1 MFVKKDEYIKPE
13 IMIIKF
19 GCEDIIT
26 ASDPSPEDDTD
37 PFVED
42 PFES

>member
-19 GCEDIIT
+19 GSEDIMT
-26 ASDPSPEDDTD
+26 ASTEQDNTD
-37 PFVED
+37 PYAED
-42 PFES
+42 IFGTQA

>member
-19 GCEDIIT
+19 GCEDIMS
-26 ASDPSPEDDTD
+26 ASQNPEDNTD
-37 PFVED
+37 PWIPD